1 MFSKTNSAPHQVTT
15 GRFELERDG
24 KTAYLEYSLG
34 AGVLTLAHTEI
45 PKELRGHGLASTLA
59 KSALDFATENRL
71 KVDVVCSSVAAYI
84 EDHPEYS
91 DLVIR

>member
-1 MFSKTNSAPHQVTT
+1 MFSKPKASPQQIFN

-34 AGVLTLAHTEI
+34 AGVLVLSHTEI
-45 PKELRGHGLASTLA
+45 PKELRGQGVSAVLA
-59 KSALDFATENRL
+59 KSALEYARQNNLR
-71 KVDVVCSSVAAYI
+71 VDVVCDSVAQYI
-84 EDHPEYS
+84 KTHPEYS

>member
-1 MFSKTNSAPHQVTT
+1 MFGKGKKQHQVTT

-34 AGVLTLAHTEI
+34 AGVLALAHTEV
-45 PKELRGHGLASTLA
+45 PKEVRGQGLAAKLA
-59 KSALDFATENRL
+59 ESALEYARENAL
-71 KVDVVCSSVAAYI
+71 KVDVVCPSVAAYMA
-84 EDHPEYS
+84 EHPEYS